1 MEGEDMTHKQML
13 EKKFN
18 QGGTHSSVG

>member
-1 MEGEDMTHKQML
+1 MTHKQML